1 MLNDDRSE
9 PRRARPFGL
18 AALAAGLAAT
28 LAAALVLAQPAAAQE
43 GPEME
48 AMRANCGGDYLRLC
62 AGMKPGG
69 PEVKACFKRNRANL
83 SAGCSQA
90 IAAYERSL
98 GQSSDGS
105 DD

>member
-1 MLNDDRSE
+1 ML
-9 PRRARPFGL
+9 AL
-18 AALAAGLAAT
+18 TTLALAGAF
-28 LAAALVLAQPAAAQE
+28 VVSQPSTAQE

-48 AMRANCGGDYLRLC
+48 AMRANCGGDYLRFC

-69 PEVKACFKRNRANL
+69 PEVKACFRRNRPNL

-90 IAAYERSL
+90 IAAYERSR
-98 GQSSDGS
+98 GGSSGEA

>member
-1 MLNDDRSE
+1 MSIRI
-9 PRRARPFGL
+9 
-18 AALAAGLAAT
+18 LAAT
-28 LAAALVLAQPAAAQE
+28 ALALAGSLAVLRPSAAQE

-48 AMRANCGGDYLRLC
+48 AMRANCGGDYLRFC

-69 PEVKACFKRNRANL
+69 PEVKACFRRNRPNL

-90 IAAYERSL
+90 IAAYERSRA
-98 GQSSDGS
+98 GSSGGA

>member
-1 MLNDDRSE
+1 MHVRLV
-9 PRRARPFGL
+9 AV
-18 AALAAGLAAT
+18 T
-28 LAAALVLAQPAAAQE
+28 ALVLAWGLAFSRPASAQEGPERE

-69 PEVKACFKRNRANL
+69 PEVKACFRRNRPNL
-83 SAGCSQA
+83 SEGCSRA
-90 IAAYERSL
+90 IAAYERVRA
-98 GQSSDGS
+98 GRVEA